1 MKKAICIVLIAL
13 MLTLCGCGA
22 KKESET
28 LNDKSM
34 FVMVE
39 RGSNYIVVYH
49 KDTKVMYVI
58 SYGMYNGGTFV
69 VMLNADG
76 TPQIWKGADE

>member
-13 MLTLCGCGA
+13 TLTLCGCGA
-22 KKESET
+22 KKESEP
-28 LNDKSM
+28 LSDKSM
-34 FVMVE
+34 FVVVE
-39 RGSNYIVVYH
+39 IGINYKVVYH